1 MRKVR
6 SRLTGGGGSILV
18 LTGANLFIL
27 MCVCVLLTNHLVP
40 RYGCRVNPSE
50 THFVMGSYDRDAS
63 HVVTIAAGD
72 SPRIYDGS
80 LLIDGGI
87 AGFGSRLEEWKRES
101 GENPHLHIVLVP
113 DRAVSSG
120 TLQQI
125 TDMILS
131 CGFTCSYAAVPA
143 LMQ

>member
-6 SRLTGGGGSILV
+6 SRLTSGGGSILV

-27 MCVCVLLTNHLVP
+27 LCVCVLLSNHLVP

-50 THFVMGSYDRDAS
+50 SFFVMGAYERENS
-63 HVVTIAAGD
+63 HIVTITAGD

-80 LLIDGGI
+80 YLIEGGI
-87 AGFGSRLEEWKRES
+87 AGFGARLEEWKREVAL
-101 GENPHLHIVLVP
+101 NTKLHVVLVP

-131 CGFTCSYAAVPA
+131 CGFTCSYAAVPN
-143 LMQ
+143 MKP

>member
-27 MCVCVLLTNHLVP
+27 LCVCVLLTNHLVP

-50 THFVMGSYDRDAS
+50 SHFVMENYDRDQS
-63 HVVTIAAGD
+63 RIISVAAGD
-72 SPRIYDGS
+72 APRIYDGS
-80 LLIDGGI
+80 MLVEGGI
-87 AGFGSRLEEWKRES
+87 PGFGARLEEWKREA
-101 GENPHLHIVLVP
+101 GGNRLHIVLVP
-113 DRAVSSG
+113 DKAVSTG

>member
-6 SRLTGGGGSILV
+6 SRLTSDGGSILV

-27 MCVCVLLTNHLVP
+27 LCVCVLLTNHLVP

-50 THFVMGSYDRDAS
+50 SHFVMGNYDRAHS
-63 HVVTIAAGD
+63 RIISVAAGD
-72 SPRIYDGS
+72 APRIYDGS
-80 LLIDGGI
+80 MLVEGGI
-87 AGFGSRLEEWKRES
+87 PGLSARLEEWKREV
-101 GENPHLHIVLVP
+101 GGKRLHIVLVP
-113 DRAVSSG
+113 DKAVSTG

-131 CGFTCSYAAVPA
+131 CGFTCSYAAVPVM
-143 LMQ
+143 MQ

>member
-6 SRLTGGGGSILV
+6 SRLTSGGGSILI
-18 LTGANLFIL
+18 LMGANLFIL
-27 MCVCVLLTNHLVP
+27 LCVCVLLTNHLVP

-50 THFVMGSYDRDAS
+50 SHFVMGNYDREHS
-63 HVVTIAAGD
+63 RIISVAAGD
-72 SPRIYDGS
+72 ATRIYDGS
-80 LLIDGGI
+80 MLVEGGI
-87 AGFGSRLEEWKRES
+87 HGLGVRLEEWKREA
-101 GENPHLHIVLVP
+101 GGKRLHIVLVP
-113 DRAVSSG
+113 DKAVSTG

-131 CGFTCSYAAVPA
+131 SGFTCSYAAVPA

>member
-6 SRLTGGGGSILV
+6 SRLTSGGGSILV

-27 MCVCVLLTNHLVP
+27 LCVCVLLTNHLVP

-50 THFVMGSYDRDAS
+50 SHFVMGNYDREHS
-63 HVVTIAAGD
+63 RIISVAAGD
-72 SPRIYDGS
+72 TPRIYDGS
-80 LLIDGGI
+80 MLVEGGVPGLG
-87 AGFGSRLEEWKRES
+87 ARLEEWQR
-101 GENPHLHIVLVP
+101 GVGGNRLRIVLVP
-113 DRAVSSG
+113 DKAVSTG

>member
-6 SRLTGGGGSILV
+6 SRLTGGGGSILI
-18 LTGANLFIL
+18 LSGANLFIL
-27 MCVCVLLTNHLVP
+27 LCVCVLLTNHLVP

-50 THFVMGSYDRDAS
+50 SHFVMGAYDRES
-63 HVVTIAAGD
+63 SRIVTIAAGD
-72 SPRIYDGS
+72 SPQIYDGS
-80 LLIDGGI
+80 LLVEGGI
-87 AGFGSRLEEWKRES
+87 AGFGARLEEWKRET
-101 GENPHLHIVLVP
+101 GLNAKLHIVLVP

-143 LMQ
+143 MMQ